1 MAVSFYVLNFQEL
14 QELQEL
20 QEFFASKATK
30 VERQTIL

>member
-1 MAVSFYVLNFQEL
+1 MAVSFVYVLNC